1 MLEPLLPKDLTEKD
15 AAFKTVEEL
24 HEVIRKALDEGEI
37 KNIALTGP
45 FGSGKSSVLQ
55 TLRKTYNEFEYLPIS
70 LATLHSEEDE
80 NDDEVEE
87 DGKEGTQENFGQIK
101 GNEKKYNEDKTL
113 NGDKRYKSNKQV
125 EKLNRRIEYSI
136 LQQLIYREQTSTVQN
151 SRFRRIVHIEE
162 SRLRVYGWF
171 TVGLILAIIVVF
183 FPNLGDVQSL
193 LISYGLGKF
202 LPFLKLCGFAFIL
215 YVIYLSVK
223 NFMKSYCNSKL
234 NKLNL
239 KDMYIEI
246 GEENSI
252 FNKHLDEILYFF
264 QVTKYNVVII
274 EDLDRFG
281 TSDIFLKLRELNQLI
296 NESKIVGRNV
306 VFVYA
311 VKDDVFINEERTKFF
326 DYITTVI
333 PVINPSN
340 SKSKL
345 KKALEKVGVEDG
357 VIKDG
362 DLADMAFFIQDMRIL
377 TNIVNEF
384 SQYKEK
390 LTEKGQKLN
399 LTKLLA
405 MIVYKNY
412 HPKDFA
418 LLHKRAGKIY
428 SCIQAKSLFIQM
440 VLDERIPAL
449 KNALDRD
456 YKLYEEN
463 KHLKESELRLIYL
476 YKVRDLINDNIIN
489 FRINDKN
496 YSFEQIANDEGLFNE
511 FVAYNTVHY
520 MRPSGYYSHIAETSR
535 DINHQKIN
543 QSMNLNQRLAILN
556 NPEETFKRK
565 KLQLQRERIKVQ
577 SYTLRTLIGKYKLG
591 DSQLYKSLGLSEM
604 MDVFIRRGF
613 IDEEYY
619 DYISYFYEGMMSWAD
634 RDLLLS
640 IKRNISKEYT
650 CHIDKIENFV
660 EELLPYM
667 FESNA
672 ILNNDLLDFLAKH
685 SNRYEDNFNLM
696 MYRLETDDA
705 PLDFLAQYYTL
716 GKERSRVFKHYIDW
730 DKEQSWNAIS
740 LWHNAEEQNLLREG
754 WLRYSE
760 NLGDNSQEWLNQHFD
775 FISERVDGISLNRCK
790 QLVVTGC
797 FKELNEE
804 NSELL
809 RCVID
814 NCTYEI
820 NVHNLCVITNA
831 LQRENVTPEKLNLSR
846 IVSTGYACFID
857 FVKNNIVRALSC
869 FSAQCKDETRDS
881 ILFLLNNDLLNSEE
895 KKNYLCGQKNLLVSC
910 EGIKTDEFR
919 TLAYQLFLIAPT
931 WGNVIAYYHNI
942 HKKQD
947 TYIKY
952 IEHYAYQLGRSNFIG
967 SETDCQTLF
976 GDLLGTNQLEIKA
989 YKSIIDSFDKQFD
1002 GDERLKNLETERLK
1016 VLLSH
1021 AKLPFSDKNTAL
1033 LKETDIYA
1041 DYLLFH
1047 RLDFF
1052 ENKQSSYFTKAE
1064 VAEKILSSNKFTL
1077 KQRNELLSIVPENIL
1092 MGSPMLANIAID
1104 ILSNSDMGTLKEN
1117 TIIELLQKADNKA
1130 KRVRLVASMIDSFD
1144 YDFSKIEEL
1153 LRMLGGKY
1161 QEMTKAF
1168 SRVTLTGNDW
1178 NISLASALSRKGFV
1192 SYSKDED
1199 GKIRISTKN

>member
-24 HEVIRKALDEGEI
+24 HEVIDKALDEGEI

-55 TLRKTYNEFEYLPIS
+55 TLRKRYKEFEYLPIS
-70 LATLHSEEDE
+70 LATLRSEEEESDGE
-80 NDDEVEE
+80 EEVQ
-87 DGKEGTQENFGQIK
+87 EGIQENSGQPK
-101 GNEKKYNEDKTL
+101 GNESKSS
-113 NGDKRYKSNKQV
+113 NGYSCHKSEKQV

-136 LQQLIYREQTSTVQN
+136 LQQLIYRERTSTVQN

-162 SRLRVYGWF
+162 NRLRTYAWF
-171 TVGLILAIIVVF
+171 VIGLILAIIVVF
-183 FPNLGDVQSL
+183 FPNFGDVRSL
-193 LISYGLGKF
+193 LISYGLGRF
-202 LPFLKLCGFAFIL
+202 LPFLKLSGFAFIL
-215 YVIYLSVK
+215 YIIYLSVK
-223 NFMKSYCNSKL
+223 SFVKSYCNSKL

-246 GEENSI
+246 EEENSI

-311 VKDDVFINEERTKFF
+311 VKDDMFINEERTKFF

-345 KKALEKVGVEDG
+345 KEALEKVGVENG

-418 LLHKRAGKIY
+418 MLHRREGKVY
-428 SCIQAKSLFIQM
+428 SCIKAKPLFAKF
-440 VLDERIPAL
+440 AL
-449 KNALDRD
+449 NEIELKEKELEKEYQEYLRVR
-456 YKLYEEN
+456 
-463 KHLKESELRLIYL
+463 HLKEADLRLLYL
-476 YKVRDLINDNIIN
+476 YKL
-489 FRINDKN
+489 KN
-496 YSFEQIANDEGLFNE
+496 YCTDDLRKFMIKDSEYSLEAIAENEQLFNMLISTSCINYRYTNYYHNNVSASKNVNLEEINKAMQFKTRMVLLKSGEEE
-511 FVAYNTVHY
+511 FKKKREEFNLEKLNVH
-520 MRPSGYYSHIAETSR
+520 R
-535 DINHQKIN
+535 
-543 QSMNLNQRLAILN
+543 
-556 NPEETFKRK
+556 
-565 KLQLQRERIKVQ
+565 
-577 SYTLRTLIGKYKLG
+577 YKLRKLVADYKQG
-591 DSQLYKSLGLSEM
+591 VDGLYNSLGLSPM

-619 DYISYFYEGMMSWAD
+619 DYISFFYEGMLSWSD
-634 RDLLLS
+634 RELLLS
-640 IKRNISKEYT
+640 IKRDIPLEYSY
-650 CHIDKIENFV
+650 HIDKVENFV
-660 EELLPYM
+660 KELLSYM

-685 SNRYEDNFNLM
+685 SSRYEDNFNLI
-696 MYRLETDDA
+696 MYRLETENA
-705 PLDFLAQYYTL
+705 PLDFLAQYYAL
-716 GKERSRVFKHYIDW
+716 GKEQSKVFKHYVDW
-730 DKEQSWNAIS
+730 DKEQSWNAID
-740 LWHNAEEQNLLREG
+740 LWHNAEEQNQLREG
-754 WLRYSE
+754 WLKYSE

-775 FISERVDGISLNRCK
+775 FITARVESIGLNRCK
-790 QLVVTGC
+790 HLVATGC
-797 FKELNEE
+797 FKQLNEK

-809 RCVID
+809 RSVI
-814 NCTYEI
+814 CYSTYEI
-820 NVHNLCVITNA
+820 NVHNLCVITSS
-831 LQRENVTPEKLNLSR
+831 LQKENVTPEKLNLSR
-846 IVSTGYACFID
+846 IVATKYTCFVD
-857 FVKNNIVRALSC
+857 FIRNNIVKALPC
-869 FSAQCKDETRDS
+869 FSVQCKDETQDS
-881 ILFLLNNDLLNSEE
+881 ILFLLNNGLLSLEE
-895 KKNYLCGQKNLLVSC
+895 KKNYLCRQINLLISS
-910 EGIKTDEFR
+910 EGIKTDELI
-919 TLAYQLFLIAPT
+919 TLAYQLFLITPT
-931 WGNVIAYYHNI
+931 WNNVVVYYHCK
-942 HKKQD
+942 HKDQD

-952 IEHYAYQLGRSNFIG
+952 IEYYAWRLGKSNFMG
-967 SETDCQTLF
+967 SEADCQTLF
-976 GDLLGTNQLEIKA
+976 RDLLGTNLLEIKA
-989 YKSIIDSFDKQFD
+989 YKSIIGSFDKQFD
-1002 GDERLKNLETERLK
+1002 GDERLKNLEIERLK

-1021 AKLPFSDKNTAL
+1021 SKLPFSDKNTVL
-1033 LKETDIYA
+1033 LKETDAYA

-1047 RLDFF
+1047 HLAFF

-1064 VAEKILSSNKFTL
+1064 VAEKVLSSNKFTL
-1077 KQRNELLSIVPENIL
+1077 EQKRELVSVIPENIL
-1092 MGSPMLANIAID
+1092 LDSPMLANIVLD
-1104 ILSNSDMGTLKEN
+1104 ILSKSDMSTLKEN
-1117 TIIELLQKADNKA
+1117 TIIELLQRADNKG
-1130 KRVRLVASMIDSFD
+1130 KRVRFVASMIDFFD
-1144 YDFSKIEEL
+1144 YDFLKIEEL
-1153 LRMLGGKY
+1153 LQILGGKY
-1161 QEMTKAF
+1161 QEITKAF

-1178 NISLASALSRKGFV
+1178 NTSLALALSRKGFI
-1192 SYSKDED
+1192 SYSKSED

>member
-24 HEVIRKALDEGEI
+24 HEVIDKALDKGEI

-55 TLRKTYNEFEYLPIS
+55 TLRKRYKEFEYLPIS
-70 LATLHSEEDE
+70 LATLRSEEEESDGE
-80 NDDEVEE
+80 EEVQ
-87 DGKEGTQENFGQIK
+87 EGIQENSGQPK
-101 GNEKKYNEDKTL
+101 GNESKSS
-113 NGDKRYKSNKQV
+113 NGYSCHKSEKQV

-136 LQQLIYREQTSTVQN
+136 LQQLIYRERTSTVQN

-162 SRLRVYGWF
+162 NRLRTYAWF
-171 TVGLILAIIVVF
+171 AIGLILAIIVVF
-183 FPNLGDVQSL
+183 FPNFGDVRSL
-193 LISYGLGKF
+193 LISYGLGRF
-202 LPFLKLCGFAFIL
+202 LPFLKLSGFAFIL
-215 YVIYLSVK
+215 YIIYLSVK
-223 NFMKSYCNSKL
+223 SFVKSYCNSKL

-246 GEENSI
+246 EEEYSI

-311 VKDDVFINEERTKFF
+311 VKDDMFINEERTKFF

-345 KKALEKVGVEDG
+345 KEALEKVGVENG

-418 LLHKRAGKIY
+418 MLHRREGKVY
-428 SCIQAKSLFIQM
+428 SGIKAKPLFAKF
-440 VLDERIPAL
+440 AL
-449 KNALDRD
+449 NEIELKEKELEKEYQEYLRVR
-456 YKLYEEN
+456 
-463 KHLKESELRLIYL
+463 HLKEADLRLLYL
-476 YKVRDLINDNIIN
+476 YKL
-489 FRINDKN
+489 KN
-496 YSFEQIANDEGLFNE
+496 YCTDDLRKFMIKDSEYSLEAIAENEQLFNMLISTSCINYRYTNYYHNNVSASKNVNLEEINKAMQFKTRMVLLKSGEEE
-511 FVAYNTVHY
+511 FKKKREEFNLEKLNVH
-520 MRPSGYYSHIAETSR
+520 R
-535 DINHQKIN
+535 
-543 QSMNLNQRLAILN
+543 
-556 NPEETFKRK
+556 
-565 KLQLQRERIKVQ
+565 
-577 SYTLRTLIGKYKLG
+577 YKLRKLVADYKQG
-591 DSQLYKSLGLSEM
+591 VDGLYNSLGLSPM

-619 DYISYFYEGMMSWAD
+619 DYISFFYEGMLSWSD
-634 RDLLLS
+634 RELLLS
-640 IKRNISKEYT
+640 IKRDIPLEYSY
-650 CHIDKIENFV
+650 HIDKVENFV
-660 EELLPYM
+660 KELLSYM

-685 SNRYEDNFNLM
+685 SSRYEDNFNLI
-696 MYRLETDDA
+696 MYRLETENA
-705 PLDFLAQYYTL
+705 PLDFLAQYYAL
-716 GKERSRVFKHYIDW
+716 GKEQSKVFKHYVDW
-730 DKEQSWNAIS
+730 DKEQSWNAID
-740 LWHNAEEQNLLREG
+740 LWHNAEEQNQLREG
-754 WLRYSE
+754 WLKYSE

-775 FISERVDGISLNRCK
+775 FITERVDSIGLNRCK
-790 QLVVTGC
+790 HLVATGC
-797 FKELNEE
+797 FKLLNEK

-820 NVHNLCVITNA
+820 NVHNLCVITSS
-831 LQRENVTPEKLNLSR
+831 LQKENVTPEKLNLSR
-846 IVSTGYACFID
+846 IVATKYTCFVD
-857 FVKNNIVRALSC
+857 FIRNNIVKALPC
-869 FSAQCKDETRDS
+869 FSVQCKDETQDS
-881 ILFLLNNDLLNSEE
+881 ILFLLNNGLLSLEE
-895 KKNYLCGQKNLLVSC
+895 KKNYLCRQINLLISS
-910 EGIKTDEFR
+910 EGIKTDELI
-919 TLAYQLFLIAPT
+919 TLAYQLFLITPT
-931 WGNVIAYYHNI
+931 WNNVVVYYHCK
-942 HKKQD
+942 HKDQD

-952 IEHYAYQLGRSNFIG
+952 IEYYAWRLGKSNFMG
-967 SETDCQTLF
+967 SEADCQTLF
-976 GDLLGTNQLEIKA
+976 RDLLGTNLLEIKA
-989 YKSIIDSFDKQFD
+989 YKSIIGSFDKQFD
-1002 GDERLKNLETERLK
+1002 GDERLKNLEIERLK

-1021 AKLPFSDKNTAL
+1021 SKLPFSDKNTAL
-1033 LKETDIYA
+1033 LKETDAYA

-1047 RLDFF
+1047 HLAFF

-1064 VAEKILSSNKFTL
+1064 VAEKVLSSNKFTL
-1077 KQRNELLSIVPENIL
+1077 EQKRELVSVIPENIL
-1092 MGSPMLANIAID
+1092 LDSPMLANIVLD
-1104 ILSNSDMGTLKEN
+1104 ILSKSDMSTLKEN
-1117 TIIELLQKADNKA
+1117 TIIELLQRADNKG
-1130 KRVRLVASMIDSFD
+1130 KRVRFVASMIDSFD

-1153 LRMLGGKY
+1153 LQILGGKY
-1161 QEMTKAF
+1161 QEITKAF

-1178 NISLASALSRKGFV
+1178 NTSLALALSRKGFI
-1192 SYSKDED
+1192 SYSKSED

>member
-24 HEVIRKALDEGEI
+24 HEVIDKALDEGEI

-55 TLRKTYNEFEYLPIS
+55 TLRKRYKEFEYLPIS
-70 LATLHSEEDE
+70 LATLRSEEEESDGE
-80 NDDEVEE
+80 EEVQ
-87 DGKEGTQENFGQIK
+87 EGIQENSGQPK
-101 GNEKKYNEDKTL
+101 GNESKSS
-113 NGDKRYKSNKQV
+113 NGYSCHKSEKQV

-136 LQQLIYREQTSTVQN
+136 LQQLIYRERTSTVQN

-162 SRLRVYGWF
+162 NRLRTYAWF
-171 TVGLILAIIVVF
+171 VIGLILAIIVVF
-183 FPNLGDVQSL
+183 FPNFGDVRSL
-193 LISYGLGKF
+193 LISYGLGRF
-202 LPFLKLCGFAFIL
+202 LPFLKLSGFAFIL
-215 YVIYLSVK
+215 YIIYLSVK
-223 NFMKSYCNSKL
+223 SFVKSYCNSKL

-246 GEENSI
+246 EEENSI

-311 VKDDVFINEERTKFF
+311 VKDDMFINEERTKFF

-345 KKALEKVGVEDG
+345 KEALEKVGVENG

-428 SCIQAKSLFIQM
+428 SCIQAKPLFIQM

-449 KNALDRD
+449 KNALDKD

-463 KHLKESELRLIYL
+463 KHLKECELRLIYL
-476 YKVRDLINDNIIN
+476 FKVRDLINDNVIN
-489 FRINDKN
+489 FRINDKS

-511 FVAYNTVHY
+511 FVAYDTVHY
-520 MRPSGYYSHIAETSR
+520 MHLAYYSHIAETSR
-535 DINHQKIN
+535 DINHQRIN

-556 NPEETFKRK
+556 NPDETFKCR

-591 DSQLYKSLGLSEM
+591 GSPLYKNLDLSEM

-619 DYISYFYEGMMSWAD
+619 DYISYFYEGMMSLAD

-650 CHIDKIENFV
+650 YHIDRIENFV

-685 SNRYEDNFNLM
+685 SSRYEDNFNLI
-696 MYRLETDDA
+696 MYRLETENA
-705 PLDFLAQYYTL
+705 PLDFLAQYYAL
-716 GKERSRVFKHYIDW
+716 GKEQSKVFKHYVDW
-730 DKEQSWNAIS
+730 DKEQPWNAID
-740 LWHNAEEQNLLREG
+740 LWHNAEEQNQLREG
-754 WLRYSE
+754 WLKYSE

-775 FISERVDGISLNRCK
+775 FITERVDSIGLNRCK
-790 QLVVTGC
+790 HLVATGC
-797 FKELNEE
+797 FKLLNEK

-820 NVHNLCVITNA
+820 NVHNLCVITSS
-831 LQRENVTPEKLNLSR
+831 LQKENVTPEKLNLSR
-846 IVSTGYACFID
+846 IVVTKYTCFVD
-857 FVKNNIVRALSC
+857 FIRNNIVKALPC
-869 FSAQCKDETRDS
+869 FSVQCKDETQDS
-881 ILFLLNNDLLNSEE
+881 ILFLLNNGLLSLEE
-895 KKNYLCGQKNLLVSC
+895 KKNYLCRQINLLISS
-910 EGIKTDEFR
+910 EGIKTDELI
-919 TLAYQLFLIAPT
+919 TLAYQLFLITPT
-931 WGNVIAYYHNI
+931 WNNVVVYYHCK
-942 HKKQD
+942 HKDQD

-952 IEHYAYQLGRSNFIG
+952 IEYYAWRLGKSNFMG
-967 SETDCQTLF
+967 SEADCQTLF
-976 GDLLGTNQLEIKA
+976 RDLLGTNLLEIKA
-989 YKSIIDSFDKQFD
+989 YKSIIGSFDKQFD
-1002 GDERLKNLETERLK
+1002 GDERLKNLEIERLK

-1021 AKLPFSDKNTAL
+1021 SKLPFSDKNTAL
-1033 LKETDIYA
+1033 LKETDAYA

-1047 RLDFF
+1047 HLAFF

-1064 VAEKILSSNKFTL
+1064 VAEKVLSSNKFTL
-1077 KQRNELLSIVPENIL
+1077 EQKRELVSVIPENIL
-1092 MGSPMLANIAID
+1092 LDSPMLANIVLD
-1104 ILSNSDMGTLKEN
+1104 ILSKSDMSTLKEN
-1117 TIIELLQKADNKA
+1117 TIIELLQRADNKG
-1130 KRVRLVASMIDSFD
+1130 KRVRFVASMIDSFD

-1153 LRMLGGKY
+1153 LQILGGKY
-1161 QEMTKAF
+1161 QEITKAF

-1178 NISLASALSRKGFV
+1178 NTSLALALSRKGFI
-1192 SYSKDED
+1192 SYSKSED

>member
-24 HEVIRKALDEGEI
+24 HEVIDKALDKGEI

-45 FGSGKSSVLQ
+45 FGAGKSSVLQ
-55 TLRKTYNEFEYLPIS
+55 TLRKRYKEFEYLPIS
-70 LATLHSEEDE
+70 LATLRSEEEESDGE
-80 NDDEVEE
+80 EEVQ
-87 DGKEGTQENFGQIK
+87 EGIQENSGQPK
-101 GNEKKYNEDKTL
+101 GNESKSS
-113 NGDKRYKSNKQV
+113 NGYSCHKSEKQV

-136 LQQLIYREQTSTVQN
+136 LQQLIYRERTSTVQN

-162 SRLRVYGWF
+162 NRLRTYAWF
-171 TVGLILAIIVVF
+171 AIGLILAIIVVF
-183 FPNLGDVQSL
+183 FPNFGDVRSL
-193 LISYGLGKF
+193 LISYGLGRF
-202 LPFLKLCGFAFIL
+202 LPFLKLSGFAFIL
-215 YVIYLSVK
+215 YIIYLSVK
-223 NFMKSYCNSKL
+223 SFVKSYCNSKL

-246 GEENSI
+246 EEENSI

-311 VKDDVFINEERTKFF
+311 VKDDMFINEERTKFF

-345 KKALEKVGVEDG
+345 KEALEKVGVENG

-418 LLHKRAGKIY
+418 MLHRREGKVY
-428 SCIQAKSLFIQM
+428 SCIKAKPLFAKFALNEIE
-440 VLDERIPAL
+440 LKEKKLREEYNEYLRI
-449 KNALDRD
+449 R
-456 YKLYEEN
+456 
-463 KHLKESELRLIYL
+463 HLKEADLRLLYL
-476 YKVRDLINDNIIN
+476 YKL
-489 FRINDKN
+489 KN
-496 YSFEQIANDEGLFNE
+496 YCTDDLRKFMIKDSEYSLEAIAENEQLFNMLISTSCINYRYTNYYHNNVSASKNVNLEEINKAMQFKTRMVLLKGGEEE
-511 FVAYNTVHY
+511 FKKKREDFNLEKLNVH
-520 MRPSGYYSHIAETSR
+520 R
-535 DINHQKIN
+535 
-543 QSMNLNQRLAILN
+543 
-556 NPEETFKRK
+556 
-565 KLQLQRERIKVQ
+565 
-577 SYTLRTLIGKYKLG
+577 YKLRKLVADYKQG
-591 DSQLYKSLGLSEM
+591 VDGLYNSLGLSPM

-619 DYISYFYEGMMSWAD
+619 DYISFFYEGMLSWSD
-634 RDLLLS
+634 RELLLS
-640 IKRNISKEYT
+640 IKRDIPLEYSY
-650 CHIDKIENFV
+650 HIDKVENFV
-660 EELLPYM
+660 KELLSYM

-685 SNRYEDNFNLM
+685 SSKYEDNFNLI
-696 MYRLETDDA
+696 MYRLETENA
-705 PLDFLAQYYTL
+705 PLDFLAQYYAL
-716 GKERSRVFKHYIDW
+716 GKEQSKVFKHYVDW
-730 DKEQSWNAIS
+730 DKEQSWNAID
-740 LWHNAEEQNLLREG
+740 LWHNAEEQNQLREG
-754 WLRYSE
+754 WLKYSE

-775 FISERVDGISLNRCK
+775 FITERVDSIGLNRCK
-790 QLVVTGC
+790 HLVATGC
-797 FKELNEE
+797 FKLLNEK

-820 NVHNLCVITNA
+820 NVHNLCVITSS
-831 LQRENVTPEKLNLSR
+831 LQKENVTPEKLNLSR
-846 IVSTGYACFID
+846 IVATKYTCFVD
-857 FVKNNIVRALSC
+857 FIRNNIVKALPC
-869 FSAQCKDETRDS
+869 FSVQCKDETQDS
-881 ILFLLNNDLLNSEE
+881 ILFLLNNGLLSLEE
-895 KKNYLCGQKNLLVSC
+895 KKNYLCRQINLLISS
-910 EGIKTDEFR
+910 EGIKTGELI
-919 TLAYQLFLIAPT
+919 TLAYQLFLITPT
-931 WGNVIAYYHNI
+931 WNNVVVYYHCK
-942 HKKQD
+942 HKDQD

-952 IEHYAYQLGRSNFIG
+952 IEYYAWSLGKSNFMG
-967 SETDCQTLF
+967 SEADCQTLF
-976 GDLLGTNQLEIKA
+976 RDLLGTNLLEIKA
-989 YKSIIDSFDKQFD
+989 YKSIIGSFDKQFD
-1002 GDERLKNLETERLK
+1002 GDERLKNLEIERLK

-1021 AKLPFSDKNTAL
+1021 SKLPFSDKNTAL
-1033 LKETDIYA
+1033 LKETDAYA

-1047 RLDFF
+1047 YLAFF

-1064 VAEKILSSNKFTL
+1064 VAEKVLSSNKFTL
-1077 KQRNELLSIVPENIL
+1077 EQKRELVSVIPENIL
-1092 MGSPMLANIAID
+1092 LDSPMLANIVLD
-1104 ILSNSDMGTLKEN
+1104 ILSKSDMSTLKEN
-1117 TIIELLQKADNKA
+1117 TIIELLQRADNKG
-1130 KRVRLVASMIDSFD
+1130 KRVRFVASMIDSFD

-1153 LRMLGGKY
+1153 LQILGGKY
-1161 QEMTKAF
+1161 QEITKAF

-1178 NISLASALSRKGFV
+1178 NTSLALALSRKGFI
-1192 SYSKDED
+1192 SYSKSED

>member
-24 HEVIRKALDEGEI
+24 HEVIDKALDEGEI

-55 TLRKTYNEFEYLPIS
+55 TLRKRYKEFEYLPIS
-70 LATLHSEEDE
+70 LATLRSEEEESDGE
-80 NDDEVEE
+80 EEVQ
-87 DGKEGTQENFGQIK
+87 EGIQENSGQPK
-101 GNEKKYNEDKTL
+101 GNESKSS
-113 NGDKRYKSNKQV
+113 NGYSCHKSEKQV

-136 LQQLIYREQTSTVQN
+136 LQQLIYRERTSTVQN

-162 SRLRVYGWF
+162 NRLRTYAWF
-171 TVGLILAIIVVF
+171 VIGLILAIIVVF
-183 FPNLGDVQSL
+183 FPNFGDVRSL
-193 LISYGLGKF
+193 LISYGLGRF
-202 LPFLKLCGFAFIL
+202 LPFLKLSGFAFIL
-215 YVIYLSVK
+215 YIIYLSVK
-223 NFMKSYCNSKL
+223 SFVKSYCNSKL

-246 GEENSI
+246 EEENSI

-311 VKDDVFINEERTKFF
+311 VKDDMFINEERTKFF

-345 KKALEKVGVEDG
+345 KEALEKVGVENG

-418 LLHKRAGKIY
+418 MLHRREGKVY
-428 SCIQAKSLFIQM
+428 SCIKAKPLFAKF
-440 VLDERIPAL
+440 AL
-449 KNALDRD
+449 NEIELKEKELEKEYQEYLRVR
-456 YKLYEEN
+456 
-463 KHLKESELRLIYL
+463 HLKEADLRLLYL
-476 YKVRDLINDNIIN
+476 YKL
-489 FRINDKN
+489 KN
-496 YSFEQIANDEGLFNE
+496 YCTDDLRKFMIKDSEYSLEAIAENEQLFNMLISTSCINYRYTNYYHNNVSASKNVNLEEINKAMQFKTRMVLLKSGEEE
-511 FVAYNTVHY
+511 FKKKREEFNLEKLNVH
-520 MRPSGYYSHIAETSR
+520 R
-535 DINHQKIN
+535 
-543 QSMNLNQRLAILN
+543 
-556 NPEETFKRK
+556 
-565 KLQLQRERIKVQ
+565 
-577 SYTLRTLIGKYKLG
+577 YKLRKLVADYKQG
-591 DSQLYKSLGLSEM
+591 VDGLYNSLGLSPM

-619 DYISYFYEGMMSWAD
+619 DYISFFYEGMLSWSD
-634 RDLLLS
+634 RELLLS
-640 IKRNISKEYT
+640 IKRDIPLEYSY
-650 CHIDKIENFV
+650 HIDKVENFV
-660 EELLPYM
+660 KELLSYM

-685 SNRYEDNFNLM
+685 SSRYEDNFNLI
-696 MYRLETDDA
+696 MYRLETENA
-705 PLDFLAQYYTL
+705 PLDFLAQYYAL
-716 GKERSRVFKHYIDW
+716 GKEQSKVFKHYVDW
-730 DKEQSWNAIS
+730 DKEQSWNAID
-740 LWHNAEEQNLLREG
+740 LWHNAEEQNQLREG
-754 WLRYSE
+754 WLKYSE

-775 FISERVDGISLNRCK
+775 FITARVESIGLNRCK
-790 QLVVTGC
+790 HLVATGC
-797 FKELNEE
+797 FKQLNEK

-809 RCVID
+809 RSVID

-820 NVHNLCVITNA
+820 NVHNLCVITSS
-831 LQRENVTPEKLNLSR
+831 LQKENVTPEKLNLSR
-846 IVSTGYACFID
+846 IVATKYTCFVD
-857 FVKNNIVRALSC
+857 FIRNNIVKALPC
-869 FSAQCKDETRDS
+869 FSVQCKDETQDS
-881 ILFLLNNDLLNSEE
+881 ILFLLNNGLLSLEE
-895 KKNYLCGQKNLLVSC
+895 KKNYLCRQINLLISS
-910 EGIKTDEFR
+910 EGIKTDELI
-919 TLAYQLFLIAPT
+919 TLAYQLFLITPT
-931 WGNVIAYYHNI
+931 WNNVVVYYHCK
-942 HKKQD
+942 HKDQD

-952 IEHYAYQLGRSNFIG
+952 IEYYAWRLGKSNFMG
-967 SETDCQTLF
+967 SEADCQTLF
-976 GDLLGTNQLEIKA
+976 RDLLGTNLLEIKA
-989 YKSIIDSFDKQFD
+989 YKSIIGSFDKQFD
-1002 GDERLKNLETERLK
+1002 GDERLKNLEIERLK

-1021 AKLPFSDKNTAL
+1021 SKLPFSDKNTVL
-1033 LKETDIYA
+1033 LKETDAYA

-1047 RLDFF
+1047 HLAFF

-1064 VAEKILSSNKFTL
+1064 VAEKVLSSNKFTL
-1077 KQRNELLSIVPENIL
+1077 EQKRELVSVIPENIL
-1092 MGSPMLANIAID
+1092 LDSPMLANIVLD
-1104 ILSNSDMGTLKEN
+1104 ILSKSDMSTLKEN
-1117 TIIELLQKADNKA
+1117 TIIELLQRADNKG
-1130 KRVRLVASMIDSFD
+1130 KRVRFVASMIDFFD
-1144 YDFSKIEEL
+1144 YDFLKIEEL
-1153 LRMLGGKY
+1153 LQILGGKY
-1161 QEMTKAF
+1161 QEITKAF

-1178 NISLASALSRKGFV
+1178 NTSLALALSRKGFI
-1192 SYSKDED
+1192 SYSKSED

>member
-24 HEVIRKALDEGEI
+24 HEVIDKALDEGEI

-55 TLRKTYNEFEYLPIS
+55 TLRKRYKEFEYLPIS
-70 LATLHSEEDE
+70 LATLRSEEEESDGE
-80 NDDEVEE
+80 EEVQ
-87 DGKEGTQENFGQIK
+87 EGIQENSGQPK
-101 GNEKKYNEDKTL
+101 GNESKSS
-113 NGDKRYKSNKQV
+113 NGYSCHKSEKQV

-136 LQQLIYREQTSTVQN
+136 LQQLIYRERTSTVQN

-162 SRLRVYGWF
+162 NRLRTYAWF
-171 TVGLILAIIVVF
+171 VIGLILAIIVVF
-183 FPNLGDVQSL
+183 FPNFGDVRSL
-193 LISYGLGKF
+193 LISYGLGRF
-202 LPFLKLCGFAFIL
+202 LPFLKLSGFAFIL
-215 YVIYLSVK
+215 YIIYLSVK
-223 NFMKSYCNSKL
+223 SFVKSYCNSKL

-246 GEENSI
+246 EEENSI

-311 VKDDVFINEERTKFF
+311 VKDDMFINEERTKFF

-345 KKALEKVGVEDG
+345 KEALEKVGVENG

-428 SCIQAKSLFIQM
+428 SCIQAKPLFIQM

-449 KNALDRD
+449 KNALDKD

-463 KHLKESELRLIYL
+463 KHLKECELRLIYL
-476 YKVRDLINDNIIN
+476 FKVRDLINDNVIN
-489 FRINDKN
+489 FRINDKS

-511 FVAYNTVHY
+511 FVAYDTVHY
-520 MRPSGYYSHIAETSR
+520 MHLAYYSHIAETSR
-535 DINHQKIN
+535 DINHQRIN

-556 NPEETFKRK
+556 NPDETFKCR

-591 DSQLYKSLGLSEM
+591 GSPLYKNLDLSEM

-619 DYISYFYEGMMSWAD
+619 DYISYFYEGMMSLAD

-650 CHIDKIENFV
+650 YHIDRIENFV

-685 SNRYEDNFNLM
+685 SSRYEDNFNLI
-696 MYRLETDDA
+696 MYRLETENA
-705 PLDFLAQYYTL
+705 PLDFLAQYYAL
-716 GKERSRVFKHYIDW
+716 GKEQSKVFKHYVDW
-730 DKEQSWNAIS
+730 DKEQPWNAID
-740 LWHNAEEQNLLREG
+740 LWHNAEEQNQLREG
-754 WLRYSE
+754 WLKYSE

-775 FISERVDGISLNRCK
+775 FITERVD
-790 QLVVTGC
+790 
-797 FKELNEE
+797 
-804 NSELL
+804 
-809 RCVID
+809 
-814 NCTYEI
+814 
-820 NVHNLCVITNA
+820 
-831 LQRENVTPEKLNLSR
+831 
-846 IVSTGYACFID
+846 
-857 FVKNNIVRALSC
+857 
-869 FSAQCKDETRDS
+869 
-881 ILFLLNNDLLNSEE
+881 
-895 KKNYLCGQKNLLVSC
+895 
-910 EGIKTDEFR
+910 
-919 TLAYQLFLIAPT
+919 
-931 WGNVIAYYHNI
+931 
-942 HKKQD
+942 
-947 TYIKY
+947 
-952 IEHYAYQLGRSNFIG
+952 
-967 SETDCQTLF
+967 
-976 GDLLGTNQLEIKA
+976 
-989 YKSIIDSFDKQFD
+989 
-1002 GDERLKNLETERLK
+1002 
-1016 VLLSH
+1016 
-1021 AKLPFSDKNTAL
+1021 
-1033 LKETDIYA
+1033 
-1041 DYLLFH
+1041 
-1047 RLDFF
+1047 
-1052 ENKQSSYFTKAE
+1052 
-1064 VAEKILSSNKFTL
+1064 
-1077 KQRNELLSIVPENIL
+1077 
-1092 MGSPMLANIAID
+1092 
-1104 ILSNSDMGTLKEN
+1104 
-1117 TIIELLQKADNKA
+1117 
-1130 KRVRLVASMIDSFD
+1130 SM
-1144 YDFSKIEEL
+1144 
-1153 LRMLGGKY
+1153 
-1161 QEMTKAF
+1161 
-1168 SRVTLTGNDW
+1168 
-1178 NISLASALSRKGFV
+1178 
-1192 SYSKDED
+1192 
-1199 GKIRISTKN
+1199 

>member
-24 HEVIRKALDEGEI
+24 HEVIDKALDEGEI

-55 TLRKTYNEFEYLPIS
+55 TLRKRYKEFEYLPIS
-70 LATLHSEEDE
+70 LATLRSEEEESDGE
-80 NDDEVEE
+80 EEVQ
-87 DGKEGTQENFGQIK
+87 EGIQENSGQPK
-101 GNEKKYNEDKTL
+101 GNESKSS
-113 NGDKRYKSNKQV
+113 NGYSCHKSEKQV

-136 LQQLIYREQTSTVQN
+136 LQQLIYRERTSTVQN

-162 SRLRVYGWF
+162 NRLRTYAWF
-171 TVGLILAIIVVF
+171 VIGLILAIIVVF
-183 FPNLGDVQSL
+183 FPNFGDVRSL
-193 LISYGLGKF
+193 LISYGLGRF
-202 LPFLKLCGFAFIL
+202 LPFLKLSGFAFIL
-215 YVIYLSVK
+215 YIIYLSVK
-223 NFMKSYCNSKL
+223 SFVKSYCNSKL

-246 GEENSI
+246 EEENSI

-311 VKDDVFINEERTKFF
+311 VKDDMFINEERTKFF

-345 KKALEKVGVEDG
+345 KEALEKVGVENG

-418 LLHKRAGKIY
+418 MLHRREGKVY
-428 SCIQAKSLFIQM
+428 SCIKAKPLFAKF
-440 VLDERIPAL
+440 AL
-449 KNALDRD
+449 NEIELKEKELEKEYQEYLRVR
-456 YKLYEEN
+456 
-463 KHLKESELRLIYL
+463 HLKEADLRLLYL
-476 YKVRDLINDNIIN
+476 YKL
-489 FRINDKN
+489 KN
-496 YSFEQIANDEGLFNE
+496 YCTDDLRKFMIKDSEYSLEAIAENEQLFNMLISTSCINYRYTNYYHNNVSASKNVNLEEINKAMQFKTRMVLLKSGEEE
-511 FVAYNTVHY
+511 FKKKREEFNLEKLNVH
-520 MRPSGYYSHIAETSR
+520 R
-535 DINHQKIN
+535 
-543 QSMNLNQRLAILN
+543 
-556 NPEETFKRK
+556 
-565 KLQLQRERIKVQ
+565 
-577 SYTLRTLIGKYKLG
+577 YKLRKLVADYKQG
-591 DSQLYKSLGLSEM
+591 VDGLYNSLGLSPM

-619 DYISYFYEGMMSWAD
+619 DYISFFYEGMLSWSD
-634 RDLLLS
+634 RELLLS
-640 IKRNISKEYT
+640 IKRDIPLEYSY
-650 CHIDKIENFV
+650 HIDKVENFV
-660 EELLPYM
+660 KELLSYM

-685 SNRYEDNFNLM
+685 SSRYEDNFNLI
-696 MYRLETDDA
+696 MYRLETENA
-705 PLDFLAQYYTL
+705 PLDFLAQYYAL
-716 GKERSRVFKHYIDW
+716 GKEQSKVFKHYVDW
-730 DKEQSWNAIS
+730 DKEQSWNAID
-740 LWHNAEEQNLLREG
+740 LWHNAEEQNQLREG
-754 WLRYSE
+754 WLKYSE

-775 FISERVDGISLNRCK
+775 FITARVESIGLNRCK
-790 QLVVTGC
+790 HLVATGC
-797 FKELNEE
+797 FKQLNEK

-820 NVHNLCVITNA
+820 NVHNLCVITSS
-831 LQRENVTPEKLNLSR
+831 LQRENITSEKLNLSR
-846 IVSTGYACFID
+846 IVATGYTCFVD
-857 FVKNNIVRALSC
+857 FIRNNIVKALPC
-869 FSAQCKDETRDS
+869 FSIQCKDETQDS
-881 ILFLLNNDLLNSEE
+881 ILFLLNNDLLSHEE
-895 KKNYLCGQKNLLVSC
+895 KKNYLCRQINLLISS
-910 EGIKTDEFR
+910 EGIKTGELI
-919 TLAYQLFLIAPT
+919 TLAYQLFLITPT
-931 WGNVIAYYHNI
+931 WNNVVVYYHCK
-942 HKKQD
+942 HKDQD

-952 IEHYAYQLGRSNFIG
+952 IEYYAWRLGKSNFIG
-967 SETDCQTLF
+967 SEADYQTLF
-976 GDLLGTNQLEIKA
+976 RDLLGTNLLGIKA

-1002 GDERLKNLETERLK
+1002 GDEYLKNLEAERLK

-1021 AKLPFSDKNTAL
+1021 SKLPFSDKNTAL
-1033 LKETDIYA
+1033 LKETDAYA

-1047 RLDFF
+1047 HLAFF

-1064 VAEKILSSNKFTL
+1064 VAEKVLNSNKFTL
-1077 KQRNELLSIVPENIL
+1077 EQKRELVSVIPENIL
-1092 MGSPMLANIAID
+1092 LDSPMLANIVLD
-1104 ILSNSDMGTLKEN
+1104 ILSKSDMSTLKEN
-1117 TIIELLQKADNKA
+1117 TIIELLQRADNKG
-1130 KRVRLVASMIDSFD
+1130 KRVRFVASMIDSFD

-1153 LRMLGGKY
+1153 LQILGGKY
-1161 QEMTKAF
+1161 QEITKAF

-1178 NISLASALSRKGFV
+1178 NTSLASALSRKGFI
-1192 SYSKDED
+1192 SYSKSED

>member
-1 MLEPLLPKDLTEKD
+1 MLEPLFPKDLTEKD

-24 HEVIRKALDEGEI
+24 HEVIDKALDEGEI

-55 TLRKTYNEFEYLPIS
+55 TLRKRYKEFEYLPIS
-70 LATLHSEEDE
+70 LATLRSEEEESDGE
-80 NDDEVEE
+80 EEVQ
-87 DGKEGTQENFGQIK
+87 EGIQENSGQPK
-101 GNEKKYNEDKTL
+101 GNESKSS
-113 NGDKRYKSNKQV
+113 NGYSCHKSEKQV

-136 LQQLIYREQTSTVQN
+136 LQQLIYRERTSTVQN

-162 SRLRVYGWF
+162 NRLRTYAWF
-171 TVGLILAIIVVF
+171 VIGLILAIIVVF
-183 FPNLGDVQSL
+183 FPNFGDVRSL
-193 LISYGLGKF
+193 LISYGLGRF
-202 LPFLKLCGFAFIL
+202 LPFLKLSGFAFIL
-215 YVIYLSVK
+215 YIIYLSVK
-223 NFMKSYCNSKL
+223 SFVKSYCNSKL

-246 GEENSI
+246 EEENSI

-311 VKDDVFINEERTKFF
+311 VKDDMFINEERTKFF

-345 KKALEKVGVEDG
+345 KEALEKVGVENG

-418 LLHKRAGKIY
+418 MLHRREGKVY
-428 SCIQAKSLFIQM
+428 SCIKAKPLFAKF
-440 VLDERIPAL
+440 AL
-449 KNALDRD
+449 NEIELKEKELEKEYQEYLRVR
-456 YKLYEEN
+456 
-463 KHLKESELRLIYL
+463 HLKEADLRLLYL
-476 YKVRDLINDNIIN
+476 YKL
-489 FRINDKN
+489 KN
-496 YSFEQIANDEGLFNE
+496 YCTDDLRKFMIKDSEYSLEAIAENEQLFNMLISTSCINYRYTNYYHNNVSASKNVNLEEINKAMQFKTRMVLLKSGEEE
-511 FVAYNTVHY
+511 FKKKREEFNLEKLNVH
-520 MRPSGYYSHIAETSR
+520 R
-535 DINHQKIN
+535 
-543 QSMNLNQRLAILN
+543 
-556 NPEETFKRK
+556 
-565 KLQLQRERIKVQ
+565 
-577 SYTLRTLIGKYKLG
+577 YKLRKLVADYKQG
-591 DSQLYKSLGLSEM
+591 VDGLYNSLGLSPM

-619 DYISYFYEGMMSWAD
+619 DYISFFYEGMLSWSD
-634 RDLLLS
+634 RELLLS
-640 IKRNISKEYT
+640 IKRDIPLEYSY
-650 CHIDKIENFV
+650 HIDKVENFV
-660 EELLPYM
+660 KELLSYM

-685 SNRYEDNFNLM
+685 SSRYEDNFNLI
-696 MYRLETDDA
+696 MYRLETENA
-705 PLDFLAQYYTL
+705 PLDFLAQYYAL
-716 GKERSRVFKHYIDW
+716 GKEQSKVFKHYVDW
-730 DKEQSWNAIS
+730 DKEQSWNAID
-740 LWHNAEEQNLLREG
+740 LWHNAEEQNQLREG
-754 WLRYSE
+754 WLKYSE

-775 FISERVDGISLNRCK
+775 FITARVESIGLNRCK
-790 QLVVTGC
+790 HLVATGC
-797 FKELNEE
+797 FKQLNEK

-809 RCVID
+809 RSVID

-820 NVHNLCVITNA
+820 NVHNLCVITSS
-831 LQRENVTPEKLNLSR
+831 LQKENVTPEKLNLSR
-846 IVSTGYACFID
+846 IVATKYTCFVD
-857 FVKNNIVRALSC
+857 FIRNNIVKALPC
-869 FSAQCKDETRDS
+869 FSVQCKDETQDS
-881 ILFLLNNDLLNSEE
+881 ILFLLNNGLLSLEE
-895 KKNYLCGQKNLLVSC
+895 KKNYLCRQINLLISS
-910 EGIKTDEFR
+910 EGIKTDELI
-919 TLAYQLFLIAPT
+919 TLAYQLFLITPT
-931 WGNVIAYYHNI
+931 WNNVVVYYHCK
-942 HKKQD
+942 HKDQD

-952 IEHYAYQLGRSNFIG
+952 IEYYAWRLGKSNFMG
-967 SETDCQTLF
+967 SEADCQTLF
-976 GDLLGTNQLEIKA
+976 RDLLGTNLLEIKA
-989 YKSIIDSFDKQFD
+989 YKSIIGSFDKQFD
-1002 GDERLKNLETERLK
+1002 GDERLKNLEIERLK

-1021 AKLPFSDKNTAL
+1021 SKLPFSDKNTVL
-1033 LKETDIYA
+1033 LKETDAYA

-1047 RLDFF
+1047 HLAFF

-1064 VAEKILSSNKFTL
+1064 VAEKVLSSNKFTL
-1077 KQRNELLSIVPENIL
+1077 EQKRELVSVIPENIL
-1092 MGSPMLANIAID
+1092 LDSPMLANIVLD
-1104 ILSNSDMGTLKEN
+1104 ILSKSDMSTLKEN
-1117 TIIELLQKADNKA
+1117 TIIELLQRADNKG
-1130 KRVRLVASMIDSFD
+1130 KRVRFVASMIDFFD
-1144 YDFSKIEEL
+1144 YDFLKIEEL
-1153 LRMLGGKY
+1153 LQILGGKY
-1161 QEMTKAF
+1161 QEITKAF

-1178 NISLASALSRKGFV
+1178 NTSLALALSRKGFI
-1192 SYSKDED
+1192 SYSKSED

>member
-24 HEVIRKALDEGEI
+24 HEVIDKALDKGEI

-55 TLRKTYNEFEYLPIS
+55 TLRKRYKEFEYLPIS
-70 LATLHSEEDE
+70 LATLRSEEEESDGE
-80 NDDEVEE
+80 EEVQ
-87 DGKEGTQENFGQIK
+87 EGIQENSGQPK
-101 GNEKKYNEDKTL
+101 GNESKSS
-113 NGDKRYKSNKQV
+113 NGYSCHKSEKQV

-136 LQQLIYREQTSTVQN
+136 LQQLIYRERTSTVQN

-162 SRLRVYGWF
+162 NRLRTYAWF
-171 TVGLILAIIVVF
+171 AIGLILAIIVVF
-183 FPNLGDVQSL
+183 FPNFGDVRSL
-193 LISYGLGKF
+193 LISYGLGRF
-202 LPFLKLCGFAFIL
+202 LPFLKLSGFAFIL
-215 YVIYLSVK
+215 YIIYLSVK
-223 NFMKSYCNSKL
+223 SFVKSYCNSKL

-246 GEENSI
+246 EEENSI

-311 VKDDVFINEERTKFF
+311 VKDDMFINEERTKFF

-345 KKALEKVGVEDG
+345 KEALEKVGVENG

-418 LLHKRAGKIY
+418 MLHRREGKVY
-428 SCIQAKSLFIQM
+428 SGIKAKPLFAKF
-440 VLDERIPAL
+440 AL
-449 KNALDRD
+449 NEIELKEKELEKEYQEYLRVR
-456 YKLYEEN
+456 
-463 KHLKESELRLIYL
+463 HLKEADLRLLYL
-476 YKVRDLINDNIIN
+476 YKL
-489 FRINDKN
+489 KN
-496 YSFEQIANDEGLFNE
+496 YCTDDLRKFMIKDSEYSLEAIAENEQLFNMLISTSCINYRYTNYYHNNVSASKNVNLEEINKAMQFKTRMVLLKSGEEE
-511 FVAYNTVHY
+511 FKKKREEFNLEKLNVH
-520 MRPSGYYSHIAETSR
+520 R
-535 DINHQKIN
+535 
-543 QSMNLNQRLAILN
+543 
-556 NPEETFKRK
+556 
-565 KLQLQRERIKVQ
+565 
-577 SYTLRTLIGKYKLG
+577 YKLRKLVADYKQG
-591 DSQLYKSLGLSEM
+591 VDGLYNSLGLSPM

-619 DYISYFYEGMMSWAD
+619 DYISFFYEGMLSWSD
-634 RDLLLS
+634 RELLLS
-640 IKRNISKEYT
+640 IKRDIPLEYSY
-650 CHIDKIENFV
+650 HIDKVENFV
-660 EELLPYM
+660 KELLSYM

-685 SNRYEDNFNLM
+685 SSRYEDNFNLI
-696 MYRLETDDA
+696 MYRLETENA
-705 PLDFLAQYYTL
+705 PLDFLAQYYAL
-716 GKERSRVFKHYIDW
+716 GKEQSKVFKHYVDW
-730 DKEQSWNAIS
+730 DKEQSWNAID
-740 LWHNAEEQNLLREG
+740 LWHNAEEQNQLREG
-754 WLRYSE
+754 WLKYSE

-775 FISERVDGISLNRCK
+775 FITERVDSIGLNRCK
-790 QLVVTGC
+790 HLVATGC
-797 FKELNEE
+797 FKLLNEK

-820 NVHNLCVITNA
+820 NVHNLCVITSS
-831 LQRENVTPEKLNLSR
+831 LQKENVTPEKLNLSR
-846 IVSTGYACFID
+846 IVATKYTCFVD
-857 FVKNNIVRALSC
+857 FIRNNIVKALPC
-869 FSAQCKDETRDS
+869 FSVQCKDETQDS
-881 ILFLLNNDLLNSEE
+881 ILFLLNNGLLSLEE
-895 KKNYLCGQKNLLVSC
+895 KKNYLCRQINLLISS
-910 EGIKTDEFR
+910 EGIKTDELI
-919 TLAYQLFLIAPT
+919 TLAYQLFLITPT
-931 WGNVIAYYHNI
+931 WNNVVVYYHCK
-942 HKKQD
+942 HKDQD

-952 IEHYAYQLGRSNFIG
+952 IEYYAWRLGKSNFMG
-967 SETDCQTLF
+967 SEADCQTLF
-976 GDLLGTNQLEIKA
+976 RDLLGTNLLEIKA
-989 YKSIIDSFDKQFD
+989 YKSIIGSFDKQFD
-1002 GDERLKNLETERLK
+1002 GDERLKNLEIERLK

-1021 AKLPFSDKNTAL
+1021 SKLPFSDKNTAL
-1033 LKETDIYA
+1033 LKETDAYA

-1047 RLDFF
+1047 HLAFF

-1064 VAEKILSSNKFTL
+1064 VAEKVLSSNKFTL
-1077 KQRNELLSIVPENIL
+1077 EQKRELVSVIPENIL
-1092 MGSPMLANIAID
+1092 LDSPMLANIVLD
-1104 ILSNSDMGTLKEN
+1104 ILSKSDMSTLKEN
-1117 TIIELLQKADNKA
+1117 TIIELLQRADNKG
-1130 KRVRLVASMIDSFD
+1130 KRVRFVASMIDSFD

-1153 LRMLGGKY
+1153 LQILGGKY
-1161 QEMTKAF
+1161 QEITKAF

-1178 NISLASALSRKGFV
+1178 NTSLALALSRKGFI
-1192 SYSKDED
+1192 SYSKSED

>member
-24 HEVIRKALDEGEI
+24 HEVIDKALDKGEI

-55 TLRKTYNEFEYLPIS
+55 TLRKRYKEFEYLPIS
-70 LATLHSEEDE
+70 LATLRSEEEESDGE
-80 NDDEVEE
+80 EEVQ
-87 DGKEGTQENFGQIK
+87 EGIQENSGQPK
-101 GNEKKYNEDKTL
+101 GNESKSS
-113 NGDKRYKSNKQV
+113 NGYSCHKSEKQV

-136 LQQLIYREQTSTVQN
+136 LQQLIYRERTSTVQN

-162 SRLRVYGWF
+162 NRLRTYAWF
-171 TVGLILAIIVVF
+171 AIGLILAIIVVF
-183 FPNLGDVQSL
+183 FPDFGDVRSL
-193 LISYGLGKF
+193 LISYGLGRF
-202 LPFLKLCGFAFIL
+202 LPFLKLSGFAFIL
-215 YVIYLSVK
+215 YIIYLSVK
-223 NFMKSYCNSKL
+223 SFVKSYCNSKL

-246 GEENSI
+246 EEKNSI

-311 VKDDVFINEERTKFF
+311 VKDDMFVNEERTKFF

-345 KKALEKVGVEDG
+345 KEALEKVGVENG

-418 LLHKRAGKIY
+418 MLHRREGKVY
-428 SCIQAKSLFIQM
+428 SCIKAKPLFAKF
-440 VLDERIPAL
+440 AL
-449 KNALDRD
+449 NEIELKEKELEKEYQEYLRVR
-456 YKLYEEN
+456 
-463 KHLKESELRLIYL
+463 HLKEADLRLLYL
-476 YKVRDLINDNIIN
+476 YKL
-489 FRINDKN
+489 KN
-496 YSFEQIANDEGLFNE
+496 YCTDDLRKFMIKDSEYSLEAIAENEQLFNMLISTSCINYRYTNYYHNNVSASKNVNLEEINKAMQFKTRMVLLKSGEEE
-511 FVAYNTVHY
+511 FKKKREEFNLEKLNVH
-520 MRPSGYYSHIAETSR
+520 R
-535 DINHQKIN
+535 
-543 QSMNLNQRLAILN
+543 
-556 NPEETFKRK
+556 
-565 KLQLQRERIKVQ
+565 
-577 SYTLRTLIGKYKLG
+577 YKLRKLVADYKQG
-591 DSQLYKSLGLSEM
+591 VDGLYNSLGLSPM

-619 DYISYFYEGMMSWAD
+619 DYISFFYEGMLSWSD
-634 RDLLLS
+634 RELLLS
-640 IKRNISKEYT
+640 IKRDIPLEYSY
-650 CHIDKIENFV
+650 HIDKVENFV
-660 EELLPYM
+660 KELLSYM

-685 SNRYEDNFNLM
+685 SSRYEDNFNLI
-696 MYRLETDDA
+696 MYRLETENA
-705 PLDFLAQYYTL
+705 PLDFLAQYYAL
-716 GKERSRVFKHYIDW
+716 GKEQSKVFKHYVDW
-730 DKEQSWNAIS
+730 DKEQSWNAID
-740 LWHNAEEQNLLREG
+740 LWHNAEEQNQLREG
-754 WLRYSE
+754 WLKYSE

-775 FISERVDGISLNRCK
+775 FITARVESIGLNRCK
-790 QLVVTGC
+790 HLVATGC
-797 FKELNEE
+797 FKQLNEK

-820 NVHNLCVITNA
+820 NVHNLCVITSS
-831 LQRENVTPEKLNLSR
+831 LQRENITSEKLNLSR
-846 IVSTGYACFID
+846 VVATGYTCFVD
-857 FVKNNIVRALSC
+857 FIRNNIVKALPC
-869 FSAQCKDETRDS
+869 FSIQCKDETQDS
-881 ILFLLNNDLLNSEE
+881 ILFLLNNDLLSHEE
-895 KKNYLCGQKNLLVSC
+895 KKNYLCRQINLLISS
-910 EGIKTDEFR
+910 EGIKTGELI
-919 TLAYQLFLIAPT
+919 TLAYQLFLITPT
-931 WGNVIAYYHNI
+931 WNNVVVYYHCK
-942 HKKQD
+942 HKDQD

-952 IEHYAYQLGRSNFIG
+952 IEYYAWRLGKSNFIG
-967 SETDCQTLF
+967 SEADYQTLF
-976 GDLLGTNQLEIKA
+976 RDLLGTNLLGIKA

-1002 GDERLKNLETERLK
+1002 GDEYLKNLEAERLK

-1021 AKLPFSDKNTAL
+1021 SKLPFSDKNTAL
-1033 LKETDIYA
+1033 LKETDAYA

-1047 RLDFF
+1047 HLAFF

-1064 VAEKILSSNKFTL
+1064 VAEKVLNSNKFTL
-1077 KQRNELLSIVPENIL
+1077 EQKRELVSVIPENIL
-1092 MGSPMLANIAID
+1092 LDSPMLANIVLD
-1104 ILSNSDMGTLKEN
+1104 ILSKSDMSTLKEN
-1117 TIIELLQKADNKA
+1117 TIIELLQRADNKG

-1153 LRMLGGKY
+1153 LQILGGKY
-1161 QEMTKAF
+1161 QEITKAF

-1178 NISLASALSRKGFV
+1178 NTSLASALSRKGFI
-1192 SYSKDED
+1192 SYSKSED

>member
-24 HEVIRKALDEGEI
+24 HEVIDKALDKGEI

-55 TLRKTYNEFEYLPIS
+55 TLRKRYKEFEYLPIS
-70 LATLHSEEDE
+70 LATLRSEEEESDGE
-80 NDDEVEE
+80 EEVQ
-87 DGKEGTQENFGQIK
+87 EGIQENSGQPK
-101 GNEKKYNEDKTL
+101 GNESKSS
-113 NGDKRYKSNKQV
+113 NGYSCHKSEKQV

-136 LQQLIYREQTSTVQN
+136 LQQLIYRERTSTVQN

-162 SRLRVYGWF
+162 NRLRTYAWF
-171 TVGLILAIIVVF
+171 AIGLILAIIVVF
-183 FPNLGDVQSL
+183 FPNFGDVRSL
-193 LISYGLGKF
+193 LISYGLGRF
-202 LPFLKLCGFAFIL
+202 LPFLKLSGFAFIL
-215 YVIYLSVK
+215 YIIYLSVK
-223 NFMKSYCNSKL
+223 SFVKSYCNSKL

-246 GEENSI
+246 EEENSI

-311 VKDDVFINEERTKFF
+311 VKDDMFINEERTKFF

-345 KKALEKVGVEDG
+345 KEALEKVGVENG

-418 LLHKRAGKIY
+418 MLHRREGKVY
-428 SCIQAKSLFIQM
+428 SCIKAKPLFAKF
-440 VLDERIPAL
+440 AL
-449 KNALDRD
+449 NEIELKEKELEKEYQEYLRVR
-456 YKLYEEN
+456 
-463 KHLKESELRLIYL
+463 HLKEADLRLLYL
-476 YKVRDLINDNIIN
+476 YKL
-489 FRINDKN
+489 KN
-496 YSFEQIANDEGLFNE
+496 YCTDDLRKFMIKDSEYSLEAIAENEQLFNMLISTSCINYRYTNYYHNNVSASKNVNLEEINKAMQFKTRMVLLKSGEEE
-511 FVAYNTVHY
+511 FKKKREEFNLEKLNVH
-520 MRPSGYYSHIAETSR
+520 R
-535 DINHQKIN
+535 
-543 QSMNLNQRLAILN
+543 
-556 NPEETFKRK
+556 
-565 KLQLQRERIKVQ
+565 
-577 SYTLRTLIGKYKLG
+577 YKLRKLVADYKQG
-591 DSQLYKSLGLSEM
+591 VDGLYNSLGLSPM

-619 DYISYFYEGMMSWAD
+619 DYISFFYEGMLSWSD
-634 RDLLLS
+634 RELLLS
-640 IKRNISKEYT
+640 IKRDIPLEYSY
-650 CHIDKIENFV
+650 HIDKVENFV
-660 EELLPYM
+660 KELLSYM

-685 SNRYEDNFNLM
+685 SSRYEDNFNLI
-696 MYRLETDDA
+696 MYRLETENA
-705 PLDFLAQYYTL
+705 PLDFLAQYYAL
-716 GKERSRVFKHYIDW
+716 GKEQSKVFKHYVDW
-730 DKEQSWNAIS
+730 DKEQSWNAID
-740 LWHNAEEQNLLREG
+740 LWHNAEEQNQLREG
-754 WLRYSE
+754 WLKYSE

-775 FISERVDGISLNRCK
+775 FITERVDSIGLNRCK
-790 QLVVTGC
+790 HLVATGC
-797 FKELNEE
+797 FKLLNEK

-820 NVHNLCVITNA
+820 NVHNLCVITSS
-831 LQRENVTPEKLNLSR
+831 LQKENVTPEKLNLSR
-846 IVSTGYACFID
+846 IVATKYTCFVD
-857 FVKNNIVRALSC
+857 FIRNNIVKALPC
-869 FSAQCKDETRDS
+869 FSVQCKDETQDS
-881 ILFLLNNDLLNSEE
+881 ILFLLNNGLLSLEE
-895 KKNYLCGQKNLLVSC
+895 KKNYLCRQINLLISS
-910 EGIKTDEFR
+910 EGIKTDELI
-919 TLAYQLFLIAPT
+919 TLAYQLFLITPT
-931 WGNVIAYYHNI
+931 WNNIVVYYHCK
-942 HKKQD
+942 HKDQD

-952 IEHYAYQLGRSNFIG
+952 IEYYAWRLGKSNFMG
-967 SETDCQTLF
+967 SEADCQTLF
-976 GDLLGTNQLEIKA
+976 RDLLGTNLLEIKA
-989 YKSIIDSFDKQFD
+989 YKSIIGSFDKQFD
-1002 GDERLKNLETERLK
+1002 GDERLKNLEIERLK

-1021 AKLPFSDKNTAL
+1021 SKLPFSDKNTAL
-1033 LKETDIYA
+1033 LKETDAYA

-1047 RLDFF
+1047 HLAFF

-1064 VAEKILSSNKFTL
+1064 VAEKVLSSNKFTL
-1077 KQRNELLSIVPENIL
+1077 EQKRELVSVIPENIL
-1092 MGSPMLANIAID
+1092 LDSPMLANIVLD
-1104 ILSNSDMGTLKEN
+1104 ILSKSDMSTLKEN
-1117 TIIELLQKADNKA
+1117 TIIELLQRADNKG
-1130 KRVRLVASMIDSFD
+1130 KRVRFVASMIDSFD

-1153 LRMLGGKY
+1153 LQILGGKY
-1161 QEMTKAF
+1161 QEITKAF

-1178 NISLASALSRKGFV
+1178 NTSLALALSRKGFI
-1192 SYSKDED
+1192 SYSKSED

>member
-24 HEVIRKALDEGEI
+24 HEVIDKALDKGEI
-37 KNIALTGP
+37 KNIALTGL

-55 TLRKTYNEFEYLPIS
+55 TLRKRYKEFEYLPIS
-70 LATLHSEEDE
+70 LATLRSEEEESDGE
-80 NDDEVEE
+80 EEVQ
-87 DGKEGTQENFGQIK
+87 EGIQENSGQPK
-101 GNEKKYNEDKTL
+101 GNESKSS
-113 NGDKRYKSNKQV
+113 NGYSCHKSEKQV

-136 LQQLIYREQTSTVQN
+136 LQQLIYRERTSTVQN

-162 SRLRVYGWF
+162 NRLRTYAWF
-171 TVGLILAIIVVF
+171 AIGLILAIIVVF
-183 FPNLGDVQSL
+183 FPNFGDVRSL
-193 LISYGLGKF
+193 LISYGLGRF
-202 LPFLKLCGFAFIL
+202 LPFLKLSGFAFIL
-215 YVIYLSVK
+215 YIIYLSVK
-223 NFMKSYCNSKL
+223 SFVKSYCNSKL

-246 GEENSI
+246 EEENSI

-281 TSDIFLKLRELNQLI
+281 TSDIFLKLRELNQLLY
-296 NESKIVGRNV
+296 ESKIVGRNV

-311 VKDDVFINEERTKFF
+311 VKDDMFINEERTKFF

-345 KKALEKVGVEDG
+345 KEALEKVGVENG

-418 LLHKRAGKIY
+418 MLHRREGKVY
-428 SCIQAKSLFIQM
+428 SCIKAKPLFAKF
-440 VLDERIPAL
+440 AL
-449 KNALDRD
+449 NEIELKEKELEKEYQEYLRVR
-456 YKLYEEN
+456 
-463 KHLKESELRLIYL
+463 HLKEADLRLLYL
-476 YKVRDLINDNIIN
+476 YKL
-489 FRINDKN
+489 KN
-496 YSFEQIANDEGLFNE
+496 YCTDDLRKFMIKDSEYSLEAIAENEQLFNMLISTSCINYRYTNYYHNNVSASKNVNLEEINKAMQFKTRMVLLKSGEEE
-511 FVAYNTVHY
+511 FKKKREEFNLEKLNVH
-520 MRPSGYYSHIAETSR
+520 R
-535 DINHQKIN
+535 
-543 QSMNLNQRLAILN
+543 
-556 NPEETFKRK
+556 
-565 KLQLQRERIKVQ
+565 
-577 SYTLRTLIGKYKLG
+577 YKLRKLVADYKQG
-591 DSQLYKSLGLSEM
+591 VDGLYNSLGLSPM

-619 DYISYFYEGMMSWAD
+619 DYISFFYEGMLSWSD
-634 RDLLLS
+634 RELLLS
-640 IKRNISKEYT
+640 IKRDIPLEYSY
-650 CHIDKIENFV
+650 HIDKVENFV
-660 EELLPYM
+660 KELLSYM

-685 SNRYEDNFNLM
+685 SSRYEDNFNLI
-696 MYRLETDDA
+696 MYRLETENA
-705 PLDFLAQYYTL
+705 PLDFLAQYYAL
-716 GKERSRVFKHYIDW
+716 GKEQSKVFKHYVDW
-730 DKEQSWNAIS
+730 DKEQSWNAID
-740 LWHNAEEQNLLREG
+740 LWHNAEEQNQLREG
-754 WLRYSE
+754 WLKYSE

-775 FISERVDGISLNRCK
+775 FITARVESIGLNRCK
-790 QLVVTGC
+790 HLVATGC
-797 FKELNEE
+797 FKQLNEK

-820 NVHNLCVITNA
+820 NVHNLCVITSS
-831 LQRENVTPEKLNLSR
+831 LQRENITSEKLNLSR
-846 IVSTGYACFID
+846 IVATGYTCFVD
-857 FVKNNIVRALSC
+857 FIRNNIVKALPC
-869 FSAQCKDETRDS
+869 FSIQCKDETQDS
-881 ILFLLNNDLLNSEE
+881 ILFLLNNDLLSHEE
-895 KKNYLCGQKNLLVSC
+895 KKNYLCRQINLLISS
-910 EGIKTDEFR
+910 EGIKTGELI
-919 TLAYQLFLIAPT
+919 TLAYQLFLITPT
-931 WGNVIAYYHNI
+931 WNNVVVYYHCK
-942 HKKQD
+942 HKDQD

-952 IEHYAYQLGRSNFIG
+952 IEYYAWRLGKSNFIG
-967 SETDCQTLF
+967 SEADYQTLF
-976 GDLLGTNQLEIKA
+976 RDLLGTNLLGIKA

-1002 GDERLKNLETERLK
+1002 GDEYLKNLEAERLK

-1021 AKLPFSDKNTAL
+1021 SKLPFSDKNTAL
-1033 LKETDIYA
+1033 LKETDAYA

-1047 RLDFF
+1047 HLAFF

-1064 VAEKILSSNKFTL
+1064 VAEKVLNSNKFTL
-1077 KQRNELLSIVPENIL
+1077 EQKRELVSVIPENIL
-1092 MGSPMLANIAID
+1092 LDSPMLANIVLD
-1104 ILSNSDMGTLKEN
+1104 ILSKSDMSTLKEN
-1117 TIIELLQKADNKA
+1117 TIIELLQRADNKG

-1153 LRMLGGKY
+1153 LQILGGKY
-1161 QEMTKAF
+1161 QEITKAF

-1178 NISLASALSRKGFV
+1178 NTSLASALSRKGFI
-1192 SYSKDED
+1192 SYSKSED

>member
-24 HEVIRKALDEGEI
+24 HEVIDKALDEGEI

-55 TLRKTYNEFEYLPIS
+55 TLRKRYKEFEYLPIS
-70 LATLHSEEDE
+70 LATLRSEEEESDGE
-80 NDDEVEE
+80 EEVQ
-87 DGKEGTQENFGQIK
+87 EGIQENSGQPK
-101 GNEKKYNEDKTL
+101 GNESKSS
-113 NGDKRYKSNKQV
+113 NGYSCHKSEKQV

-136 LQQLIYREQTSTVQN
+136 LQQLIYRERTSTVQN

-162 SRLRVYGWF
+162 NRLRTYAWF
-171 TVGLILAIIVVF
+171 VIGLILAIIVVF
-183 FPNLGDVQSL
+183 FPNFGDVRSL
-193 LISYGLGKF
+193 LISYGLGRF
-202 LPFLKLCGFAFIL
+202 LPFLKLSGFAFIL
-215 YVIYLSVK
+215 YIIYLSVK
-223 NFMKSYCNSKL
+223 SFVKSYCNSKL

-246 GEENSI
+246 EEENSI

-311 VKDDVFINEERTKFF
+311 VKDDMFINEERTKFF

-345 KKALEKVGVEDG
+345 KEALEKVGVENG

-428 SCIQAKSLFIQM
+428 SCIQAKPLFIQM

-449 KNALDRD
+449 KNALDKD

-463 KHLKESELRLIYL
+463 KHLKECELRLIYL
-476 YKVRDLINDNIIN
+476 FKVRDLINDNVIN
-489 FRINDKN
+489 FRINDKS

-511 FVAYNTVHY
+511 FVAYDTVHY
-520 MRPSGYYSHIAETSR
+520 MHLAYYSHIAETSR
-535 DINHQKIN
+535 DINHQRIN

-556 NPEETFKRK
+556 NPDETFKCR

-591 DSQLYKSLGLSEM
+591 GSPLYKNLDLSEM

-619 DYISYFYEGMMSWAD
+619 DYISYFYEGMMSLAD

-650 CHIDKIENFV
+650 YHIDRIENFV

-685 SNRYEDNFNLM
+685 SSRYEDNFNLI
-696 MYRLETDDA
+696 MYRLETENA
-705 PLDFLAQYYTL
+705 PLDFLAQYYAL
-716 GKERSRVFKHYIDW
+716 GKEQSKVFKHYVDW
-730 DKEQSWNAIS
+730 DKEQPWNAID
-740 LWHNAEEQNLLREG
+740 LWHNAEEQNQLREG
-754 WLRYSE
+754 WLKYSE

-775 FISERVDGISLNRCK
+775 FITERVDSIGLNRCK
-790 QLVVTGC
+790 HLVATGC
-797 FKELNEE
+797 FKLLNEK

-820 NVHNLCVITNA
+820 NVHNLCVITSS
-831 LQRENVTPEKLNLSR
+831 LQKENVTPEKLNLSR
-846 IVSTGYACFID
+846 IVATKYTCFVD
-857 FVKNNIVRALSC
+857 FIRNNIVKALPC
-869 FSAQCKDETRDS
+869 FSVQCKDET
-881 ILFLLNNDLLNSEE
+881 
-895 KKNYLCGQKNLLVSC
+895 
-910 EGIKTDEFR
+910 
-919 TLAYQLFLIAPT
+919 
-931 WGNVIAYYHNI
+931 
-942 HKKQD
+942 QD
-947 TYIKY
+947 
-952 IEHYAYQLGRSNFIG
+952 
-967 SETDCQTLF
+967 
-976 GDLLGTNQLEIKA
+976 
-989 YKSIIDSFDKQFD
+989 
-1002 GDERLKNLETERLK
+1002 
-1016 VLLSH
+1016 
-1021 AKLPFSDKNTAL
+1021 
-1033 LKETDIYA
+1033 
-1041 DYLLFH
+1041 
-1047 RLDFF
+1047 
-1052 ENKQSSYFTKAE
+1052 
-1064 VAEKILSSNKFTL
+1064 
-1077 KQRNELLSIVPENIL
+1077 
-1092 MGSPMLANIAID
+1092 
-1104 ILSNSDMGTLKEN
+1104 
-1117 TIIELLQKADNKA
+1117 
-1130 KRVRLVASMIDSFD
+1130 
-1144 YDFSKIEEL
+1144 
-1153 LRMLGGKY
+1153 
-1161 QEMTKAF
+1161 
-1168 SRVTLTGNDW
+1168 
-1178 NISLASALSRKGFV
+1178 
-1192 SYSKDED
+1192 
-1199 GKIRISTKN
+1199 